1 MRHFL
6 FFNFLALPLAAC
18 LVAGAGTLPASAQ
31 TGAETQSS
39 SASVKPA
46 DTLDSLFSQ
55 LKREPDEQQAKR
67 ISERIW
73 AEWRDSGSATVN
85 LLMQWANKAIADSK
99 NGLALDLLDQTIVLM
114 PDYVEGW
121 NRRATLHFMMGN
133 HGKSMADINRVLT
146 LEPRHFGHGRDSLCV
161 GQRRTGAQGLG
172 TDAGDL
178 PGQPSGP
185 GKGGRTGRQAC
196 RQQNL
201 ICLETFFAL
210 YRLAERA

>member
-146 LEPRHFGHGRDSLCV
+146 LEPRHFG
-161 GQRRTGAQGLG
+161 AI
-172 TDAGDL
+172 AGMAAIL
-178 PGQPSGP
+178 SVSGKDELELRAWEQMLEIYP
-185 GKGGRTGRQAC
+185 ASRQA
-196 RQQNL
+196 Q
-201 ICLETFFAL
+201 EKVGE
-210 YRLAERA
+210 LADKLAGSRT